1 MELSSLDSSSA
12 LPHPPS
18 LSYDKASRWLLHS
31 PNATVQPSNRRAP
44 RHHFPTPLL
53 PSQPSLQQR
62 CPGNCFCLT
71 EPAPATAFES
81 QSVQVHFCLCCQGG
95 TGWWGGGEVG
105 EGGGL
110 GQGKGNRDVWFSSNP
125 LKHAHTIKCPN
136 QKVEKVVQKLCL
148 FLFFA
153 PFKCDISKVK
163 TCLSILSGS

>member
-1 MELSSLDSSSA
+1 MAFTLA
-12 LPHPPS
+12 QCHG
-18 LSYDKASRWLLHS
+18 
-31 PNATVQPSNRRAP
+31 ATKQPSGP

-95 TGWWGGGEVG
+95 GGGQG
-105 EGGGL
+105 EN
-110 GQGKGNRDVWFSSNP
+110 NRDVWFSSNP

-136 QKVEKVVQKLCL
+136 QKVEKVAQKHFL
-148 FLFFA
+148 FFFFSFFA